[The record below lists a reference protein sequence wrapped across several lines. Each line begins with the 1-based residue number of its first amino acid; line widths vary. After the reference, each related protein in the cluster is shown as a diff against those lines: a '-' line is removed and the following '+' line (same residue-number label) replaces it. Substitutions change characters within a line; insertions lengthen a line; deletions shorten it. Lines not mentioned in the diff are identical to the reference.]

1 MKYMLRHIK
10 KKGVVGF
17 DLRTRERFLSNE
29 LENLVDRIQS
39 YSYFSYE

>member
-1 MKYMLRHIK
+1 MLRHIK
-10 KKGVVGF
+10 KKVSSEALTSELENV
-17 DLRTRERFLSNE
+17 FLSNE